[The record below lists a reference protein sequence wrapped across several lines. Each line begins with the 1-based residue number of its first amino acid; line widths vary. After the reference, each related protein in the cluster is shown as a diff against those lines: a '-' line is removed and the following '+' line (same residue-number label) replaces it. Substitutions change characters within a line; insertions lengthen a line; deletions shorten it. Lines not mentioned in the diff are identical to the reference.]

1 NASAN
6 GRRLA
11 RDLAAGL
18 GEAGVIVVSGM
29 ARGIDAAAHIGALA
43 TGSIAVVAG
52 GIDVVYPEE
61 NRGLYEALAHD
72 GAIIAELPLG
82 TEPQARH
89 FPRRNRIISGIA
101 LGVVV
106 VEAAAKSGSLITAR
120 FALEQGREVFAVPG
134 SPLDPRSR
142 GANDLLRNGATLT
155 ETAADILA
163 QLGPLLHAQPPI
175 REIASA
181 QPRLPLA
188 P

>member
-82 TEPQARH
+82 TEPQVRPEEH
-89 FPRRNRIISGIA
+89 TTELQSREKLVCRLVHEKKR
-101 LGVVV
+101 LGA
-106 VEAAAKSGSLITAR
+106 ERQFRSEEHTSEL
-120 FALEQGREVFAVPG
+120 QSREKIV
-134 SPLDPRSR
+134 SR
-142 GANDLLRNGATLT
+142 L
-155 ETAADILA
+155 
-163 QLGPLLHAQPPI
+163 QPKKKTK
-175 REIASA
+175 
-181 QPRLPLA
+181 
-188 P
+188 